1 MFVIVTYGNHGYDGN
16 GEPRA
21 VRGPYND
28 ADEAQGVADTL
39 PSDPN
44 DLETYHVV
52 MELNKEL
59 DLW

>member
-1 MFVIVTYGNHGYDGN
+1 MFVIVTYGNHGY
-16 GEPRA
+16 GEPRV

-28 ADEAQGVADTL
+28 AGEAHWIADNL
-39 PSDPN
+39 PSDPW
-44 DLETYHVV
+44 DEVTYHVV